1 MTLGID
7 AILVIRKGRI
17 KTIEYLWT
25 FASWRYA
32 SMARMWTLSG
42 LWAIGHRIG
51 RGYDHGRLHATDCRW
66 GDGRWLIPFM
76 NDGRRVGNEEFET
89 GFIIPMITTELVE
102 LFVGE
107 GVTEGISADFCSIN
121 RIVWLFLILDS

>member
-1 MTLGID
+1 
-7 AILVIRKGRI
+7 
-17 KTIEYLWT
+17 
-25 FASWRYA
+25 
-32 SMARMWTLSG
+32 
-42 LWAIGHRIG
+42 
-51 RGYDHGRLHATDCRW
+51 
-66 GDGRWLIPFM
+66 M

-121 RIVWLFLILDS
+121 RIV